1 MIVTAEILLPAAA
14 FDATLA
20 FFMSELQFRVEQ
32 ISPADSPVTAA
43 LSGHGL
49 RVRLDKH
56 AGGAPGTLR
65 IAVPANEVKPAITAP
80 NGTRIEFVDADP
92 PVAIPELRPEL
103 VVTRFAKD
111 AAWHSGRA
119 GLQYRDLIP
128 SRLGG
133 RFIASHIRITEGGPV
148 PDYTHFHKIRVQMI
162 HCVNGWIRVAYEDQG
177 DAFVMQA
184 GDCVLQPPRI
194 RHRVMEASAGAAVV
208 EIACPAEHETRAD
221 WSMPLPRPVGDLQRR
236 YGGQLFVRHEA
247 AKTPWS
253 SWRVPGFEARDLGIG
268 AATEGLAG
276 ARVLRAKG
284 ATAIPAATH
293 DAEFQFF
300 FLQQG
305 RATLQCE
312 GDHALQAGDACV
324 IPAGKRFG
332 FNAASPDLELLEVTL
347 PALPAYR

>member
-1 MIVTAEILLPAAA
+1 MIVTAEIVLPAAP

-20 FFMSELQFRVEQ
+20 FFMDELKFRVEQ
-32 ISPADSPVTAA
+32 ISPADGPVTAA
-43 LSGHGL
+43 LSGHGVRIRLEKSAAGSPGVL
-49 RVRLDKH
+49 RL
-56 AGGAPGTLR
+56 
-65 IAVPANEVKPAITAP
+65 AVPASEVRPVVTAP

-92 PVAIPELRPEL
+92 PVVIPDLKPEL

-148 PDYTHFHKIRVQMI
+148 PDYTHFHKIRFQLI
-162 HCVNGWIRVAYEDQG
+162 HCVNGWIRVTYEDQG
-177 DAFVMQA
+177 EPFVMQA

-221 WSMPLPRPVGDLQRR
+221 WSLPLPQPVGDLQRR
-236 YGGQLFVRHEA
+236 YGGQRFVRHEA
-247 AKTPWS
+247 AKTPWTP
-253 SWRVPGFEARDLGIG
+253 WRVAGVESRDLGIG
-268 AATEGLAG
+268 AATDGLAG

-284 ATAIPAATH
+284 VTSIPASTH

-305 RATLQCE
+305 SATLQCE
-312 GDHALQAGDACV
+312 GAHALQAGDACV
-324 IPAGKRFG
+324 IPAGRSFG
-332 FNAASPDLELLEVTL
+332 FEAASADLELLEVTL
-347 PALPAYR
+347 PARPAYA